1 MNEASCF
8 LCLFLRVFLYFHILY
23 VYDQIRLKLF
33 KKIVFQLVL
42 LKTTLCATVLD
53 QGRMLLGAEDGLY
66 TANLVDNSVE
76 KVLDMK

>member
-1 MNEASCF
+1 M
-8 LCLFLRVFLYFHILY
+8 
-23 VYDQIRLKLF
+23 F